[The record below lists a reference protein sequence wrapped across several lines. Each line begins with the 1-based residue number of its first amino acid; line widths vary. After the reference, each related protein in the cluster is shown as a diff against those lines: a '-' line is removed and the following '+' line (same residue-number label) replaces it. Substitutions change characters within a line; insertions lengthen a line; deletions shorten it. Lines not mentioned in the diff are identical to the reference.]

1 MKAEMISTDEFY
13 VGNSEYAILVPI
25 GCASGLIADLIAI
38 EAINDAD
45 FVQVMSDKAAFALL
59 DNTSYRIEEARNE
72 GCMKEY
78 ERTQADIDKE
88 TAEDERRAKYNDCY

>member
-25 GCASGLIADLIAI
+25 GCASGLIQDLIAI

-45 FVQVMSDKAAFALL
+45 FVQVMSDKAAFDLL
-59 DNTSYRIEEARNE
+59 ANDAQSVGGIERELCQCSDLDVKCDACSRQ
-72 GCMKEY
+72 GFDCKGGKE
-78 ERTQADIDKE
+78 
-88 TAEDERRAKYNDCY
+88 